1 GHLTCYEITQFFEN
15 FYVSTFGEGGEPNDD
30 IVSFVKQNDAF
41 VTRMVDTDLY
51 WSHVGDV
58 YARSAGMLEGYNGS
72 PCSLQPGFKP
82 LSKMDWNLL
91 QLDGDLFDLMT
102 AFPDKETLLGQLIGQ
117 LTSLITSPFTFFA
130 TAAVTDKVLRCS
142 ALIKLTSSDLFF
154 GHDTW
159 DTYSTASPRIYKTI
173 SLPVRNPNGP
183 PILHVDSFSS
193 SPGFVASIDDYYTI
207 SGTSALTVIETS
219 NNVYDVRAYK
229 ALSPE
234 SVFCWAR
241 TMVANQ
247 MAGDGEAWGEAF
259 SELHSG
265 TYNNQWLIVD
275 RGRIDEDE
283 GLLVVV
289 EEAPGLMHSED
300 MTGRLRSDGYWG
312 SYNVAFY
319 EDIRA
324 VMGETEG
331 YWDAPRAKI
340 FAELQSSVE
349 DMDSMTYVMG
359 YNNYLNDPNS
369 EGKNLF
375 STSTPS
381 SSLTPPTTNLSPT
394 SHFPQSP
401 SPPKTLIK
409 ESHPPKR
416 GLEQP

>member
-1 GHLTCYEITQFFEN
+1 MLKPALLLVLLLNLSLVSSTEFAYKSTTGSYTAVDPESGWRTLSISTSDPSATPPRDAAFDAGVVEGHLTCYEITQFFEN

-193 SPGFVASIDDYYTI
+193 SPGFVASIGED
-207 SGTSALTVIETS
+207 GLT
-219 NNVYDVRAYK
+219 
-229 ALSPE
+229 
-234 SVFCWAR
+234 
-241 TMVANQ
+241 
-247 MAGDGEAWGEAF
+247 
-259 SELHSG
+259 
-265 TYNNQWLIVD
+265 LI
-275 RGRIDEDE
+275 RN
-283 GLLVVV
+283 
-289 EEAPGLMHSED
+289 
-300 MTGRLRSDGYWG
+300 LRS
-312 SYNVAFY
+312 
-319 EDIRA
+319 
-324 VMGETEG
+324 
-331 YWDAPRAKI
+331 
-340 FAELQSSVE
+340 
-349 DMDSMTYVMG
+349 
-359 YNNYLNDPNS
+359 
-369 EGKNLF
+369 
-375 STSTPS
+375 
-381 SSLTPPTTNLSPT
+381 
-394 SHFPQSP
+394 
-401 SPPKTLIK
+401 
-409 ESHPPKR
+409 
-416 GLEQP
+416 